1 MNPMMTP
8 ALTPV
13 AIPASP
19 MLPLNAVLACAMD
32 RHLGPYDA
40 LPELDGWM
48 GAEWCR
54 CRRCGSPITRATSR
68 RNAA

>member
-1 MNPMMTP
+1 MTP
-8 ALTPV
+8 TTALIGPSAV
-13 AIPASP
+13 PAA
-19 MLPLNAVLACAMD
+19 LPLAVPALACGMD

-40 LPELDGWM
+40 LPELVGFL

-54 CRRCGSPITRATSR
+54 CRRCGSPITRATAR

>member
-1 MNPMMTP
+1 MMPMP
-8 ALTPV
+8 TPV
-13 AIPASP
+13 LIGHRTAPAF
-19 MLPLNAVLACAMD
+19 PLSGTLACALD

-40 LPELDGWM
+40 LPELTGWL

>member
-1 MNPMMTP
+1 MQTSLLIGPSVAP
-8 ALTPV
+8 ALPIGGTV
-13 AIPASP
+13 
-19 MLPLNAVLACAMD
+19 ACALD

-40 LPELDGWM
+40 LPELNGWL
-48 GAEWCR
+48 GADWCE

>member
-1 MNPMMTP
+1 MMPTP
-8 ALTPV
+8 AL
-13 AIPASP
+13 IGLSPAP
-19 MLPLNAVLACAMD
+19 ALPLPVSLACGMD

-40 LPELDGWM
+40 VPELSGWL

-54 CRRCGSPITRATSR
+54 CRRCGSPITHATSR